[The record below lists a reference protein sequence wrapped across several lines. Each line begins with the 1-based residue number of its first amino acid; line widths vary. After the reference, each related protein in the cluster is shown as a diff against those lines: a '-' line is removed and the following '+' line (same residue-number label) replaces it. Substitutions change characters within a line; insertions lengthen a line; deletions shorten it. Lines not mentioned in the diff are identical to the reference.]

1 MKLNYLPIFLFCTLL
16 IIGCK
21 RPNLIIYDA
30 PEQEKKSETFELFV
44 NDQSVFVYQ
53 ARVSKSPI
61 NQIWPGYQ
69 RPLDQT
75 ELSSFSYFD
84 FEGIVKVRINSVKEI
99 NSVRVLPQE
108 FGIIPRVQG
117 NTIEFELD
125 RPMQCIVEVNDYHNV
140 LNLFANPIENFKI
153 DKSDPKVHY
162 FGPGIHEAGVIE
174 VKSDETVF
182 IDGGA
187 VVYGVINSENAQNIK
202 ITGRGILDASKIERD
217 AAPLMLNL
225 YRVNKGLVNGI
236 IFRDPHMWT
245 AITGE
250 CDSIQIN
257 NIKMIG
263 LWRYNADGIDF
274 SNSRNISIRN
284 SFIRS
289 YDDPIVVRG
298 MPDYDNE
305 PYNIIENI
313 EADSCILWCDWGRCL
328 EIGASTA
335 FDTLRNVRFSN
346 IYMPYFTTAA
356 MDIQACDRGYIT
368 DIHYENIYIGD
379 PINDSIM
386 LGNLPIVTNA
396 WGKIIVI
403 GLYDSYYA
411 TDTVRGN
418 ISDISFRNIRYN
430 PSGLKGMYIHE
441 YDSTKVVDDPHN
453 FIRDNM
459 YFGDI
464 RFNSTQPAM
473 IYLSGYDSSHI
484 INNISISGFLMNG
497 NLINDENAIGKN
509 AYVKNVT
516 IK

>member
-1 MKLNYLPIFLFCTLL
+1 MKINYLPILLFCILL
-16 IIGCK
+16 TIGCK
-21 RPNLIIYDA
+21 RPNLITYKA

-69 RPLDQT
+69 RPLNQT

-84 FEGIVKVRINSVKEI
+84 FEGIVKIRINSVRDI
-99 NSVRVLPQE
+99 QSVRVLPQE
-108 FGIIPRVQG
+108 YGIIPKVQG
-117 NTIEFELD
+117 NTIEFEIN
-125 RPMQCIVEVNDYHNV
+125 RPMQCIVEVNDYHSV
-140 LNLFANPIENFKI
+140 LNLFANPIEDFKV
-153 DKSDPKVHY
+153 DKKDPKVHY

-174 VKSDETVF
+174 VKTDETVF

-187 VVYGVINSENAQNIK
+187 VVYGVINSENAKNIK

-225 YRVNKGLVNGI
+225 YRVKNGYVNGI

-250 CDSIQIN
+250 CDSIEIN

-274 SNSRNISIRN
+274 SNSNNCSIRN

-305 PYNIIENI
+305 PYNVIENFK
-313 EADSCILWCDWGRCL
+313 ADSCVLWADWGRGM

-346 IYMPYFTTAA
+346 IYIPYFTTAA

-368 DIHYENIYIGD
+368 DVQYENIYIGD
-379 PINDSIM
+379 AIKDSIM
-386 LGNLPIVTNA
+386 LGDLPIVSNA
-396 WGKIIVI
+396 WGKIIVM
-403 GLYDSYYA
+403 GLYNSYYS
-411 TDTVRGN
+411 TDTIQGK
-418 ISDISFRNIRYN
+418 ISNISFRNIRYN
-430 PSGLKGMYIHE
+430 PSDLKGMYLHE
-441 YDSTKVVDDPHN
+441 YDSSKVIDDPHN

-464 RFNSTQPAM
+464 KFNSTQPNL
-473 IYLSGYDSSHI
+473 IYLSGYDATHDIS
-484 INNISISGFLMNG
+484 NISISGLYMNG
-497 NLINDENAIGKN
+497 KLITDESMIGKN
-509 AYVKNVT
+509 AFVKNVT